1 MCTKQVIDF
10 LAQKLMWQT
19 APQTRADLCVSLG
32 IYSKQVVDFLAQKPV
47 GKAAPQTCAD
57 LYVPLGIYSH
67 RAYLQPL
74 FASINATLLN
84 QTIVYNG
91 KGFLVEEPVGRRIN
105 KWRSFVEELSYE
117 DERKLFAG
125 LRKMGYDRA
134 HGDQVQ

>member
-10 LAQKLMWQT
+10 LAQKLM
-19 APQTRADLCVSLG
+19 C
-32 IYSKQVVDFLAQKPV
+32 
-47 GKAAPQTCAD
+47 KAAPQTCAD
-57 LYVPLGIYSH
+57 LDVPLGIYSH

-125 LRKMGYDRA
+125 LRELGYDS
-134 HGDQVQ
+134 V